1 MKTKPLLLFILSF
14 ILLLFT
20 FIVRIYGLLF
30 STIIIV
36 ISIGALVFS
45 SDAFVDEVVPLSSRL
60 RISSGSMGKFI
71 LGTVAVLD
79 EIAVVLNSSFRHLG
93 GISLGTIMGSNI
105 STLLILLPFIP
116 LIYIGGARKSKS
128 GPLLILASSL
138 IAVPLA
144 LFHFISDITFVP
156 LFLLIFIGYLLM
168 KDNRPVTSEVA
179 EGNYSVPIMLLS
191 IILLFLSSNSLVEY
205 TDSLTAISG
214 ISQFYL
220 GFIVTGI
227 AGSLPELVMFV
238 TSLRKVDRDA
248 AIGVL
253 VGSTIYKGALLLGVA
268 MIITKLDFYSAKDT
282 IFFMV
287 ILAAILSILSAVRM
301 KKYYAPVVL
310 IAVIISGLYLL

>member
-1 MKTKPLLLFILSF
+1 MKVKPLLLFILSF

-20 FIVRIYGLLF
+20 FVIKIPGLIF
-30 STIIIV
+30 SIIIIV

-45 SDAFVDEVVPLSSRL
+45 SDTFVDEVVPLSSRL
-60 RISSGSMGKFI
+60 RISNGSMGKFI
-71 LGTVAVLD
+71 LGTAAVMD
-79 EIAVVLNSSFRHLG
+79 EITVVLNASFRHLG

-116 LIYIGGARKSKS
+116 LIYMGGTRNSKS

-144 LFHFISDITFVP
+144 LFHFIPDITFVP
-156 LFLLIFIGYLLM
+156 LFLAVFVVYLLM
-168 KDNRPVTSEVA
+168 NDRRPLKPQESEV
-179 EGNYSVPIMLLS
+179 NYSVLVMLLS
-191 IILLFLSSNSLVEY
+191 IFLLYFSSNSLVVY
-205 TDSLTAISG
+205 TDNLSAISG

-268 MIITKLDFYSAKDT
+268 MILTKLDFFSARDT
-282 IFFMV
+282 IYFMV
-287 ILAAILSILSAVRM
+287 ILAGILLIISAVRM
-301 KKYYAPVVL
+301 KKYYVPLVL
-310 IAVIISGLYLL
+310 IAVIFSGLYLL

>member
-1 MKTKPLLLFILSF
+1 M
-14 ILLLFT
+14 
-20 FIVRIYGLLF
+20 
-30 STIIIV
+30 
-36 ISIGALVFS
+36 FS

-168 KDNRPVTSEVA
+168 NDNRPVTSEVA

-191 IILLFLSSNSLVEY
+191 IILLFISSNSLVVY

>member
-1 MKTKPLLLFILSF
+1 M
-14 ILLLFT
+14 
-20 FIVRIYGLLF
+20 
-30 STIIIV
+30 
-36 ISIGALVFS
+36 FS

-168 KDNRPVTSEVA
+168 NDNRPVTSEVA

-191 IILLFLSSNSLVEY
+191 IILLFLSSNSLVVY

>member
-1 MKTKPLLLFILSF
+1 M
-14 ILLLFT
+14 
-20 FIVRIYGLLF
+20 
-30 STIIIV
+30 
-36 ISIGALVFS
+36 FS

-116 LIYIGGARKSKS
+116 LIYIGGTRKSKS

-168 KDNRPVTSEVA
+168 NDNRPVTSEVA

-191 IILLFLSSNSLVEY
+191 IILLFISSNSLVVY